1 MKTEFSE
8 RYNVLEQDVLKALKN
23 KIVDGNVFSAHNK
36 KIKCAKINIFG
47 YTEIILNR
55 SNVLELLDDTGMR
68 YSLMNSDLSLTDLID
83 ILNELTHHEYYII
96 IEGSGKKE
104 EIINELKKVI
114 LTLESDEVEGELELS
129 NILTKIEKIE

>member
-1 MKTEFSE
+1 MKTEFNE
-8 RYNVLEQDVLKALKN
+8 RYNVLEQDVLKALES
-23 KIVDGNVFSAHNK
+23 KIVNSNTYSAHNK

-83 ILNELTHHEYYII
+83 ILNELNHHEYHIK

-104 EIINELKKVI
+104 DIINELKKVI
-114 LTLESDEVEGELELS
+114 LTLESDEVEGELES
-129 NILTKIEKIE
+129 PNIFTTIEKIK